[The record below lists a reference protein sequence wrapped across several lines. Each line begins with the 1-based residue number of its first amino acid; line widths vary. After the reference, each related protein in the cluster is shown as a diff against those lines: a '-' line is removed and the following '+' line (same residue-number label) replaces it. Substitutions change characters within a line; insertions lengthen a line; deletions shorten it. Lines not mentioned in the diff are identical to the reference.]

1 MISQSIA
8 SSSNGSDLLSGPLAS
23 SLMQSE
29 TGPVPRVP
37 ALRHHAANSSSHPAG
52 APSSLASPAWGNRL
66 RQRNQLVSTEST
78 PTQPDV
84 RKGYYF
90 VDGPEA
96 VQIISEY
103 TLENRLNASEQGETY
118 ECDSSQEEEEEE
130 RDEPCFTLGDYVRI
144 RRLPA
149 DHPTLESA
157 YPEDSTRLSTL
168 STQSL
173 PTNSDS
179 TTPCVE
185 HDQDFASDME
195 MAKLSPL
202 AYRITRIDRAEEVFA
217 SYRAKVEDELI
228 DAVMMDDTS
237 SGSGSVGGSGTKPDD
252 MDTTSLGLME
262 QFAYQGWVYQLDRH
276 ASRYVADFEWFREDM
291 LVFDSVAT
299 QEGTGDVTDEDE
311 DGEEDAADEEKGQ
324 RNYPSSDNS
333 KESDESYEQG
343 HNGSD
348 IDEMMEEEDDDDQ
361 TLDNG
366 DLRDNPPPQSQ
377 QQLQEPR
384 NSRSAMPLRRRLSV
398 VSLSDMKS
406 IWRNLW

>member
-1 MISQSIA
+1 
-8 SSSNGSDLLSGPLAS
+8 
-23 SLMQSE
+23 MQTE
-29 TGPVPRVP
+29 TGPALRVP
-37 ALRHHAANSSSHPAG
+37 VLRHPAGANSSSHPSG
-52 APSSLASPAWGNRL
+52 APSNLTSPVWGSRL

-84 RKGYYF
+84 REGYYF

-103 TLENRLNASEQGETY
+103 TLESSLNGSEQGETY
-118 ECDSSQEEEEEE
+118 EWDSYQEEEE

-149 DHPTLESA
+149 DHPALESS
-157 YPEDSTRLSTL
+157 YPEDSARLNKL
-168 STQSL
+168 SEQSL
-173 PTNSDS
+173 PTHSDS
-179 TTPCVE
+179 IPTRVE
-185 HDQDFASDME
+185 HDHDIASDMDL
-195 MAKLSPL
+195 AKLSPL
-202 AYRITRIDRAEEVFA
+202 AYRITRVDRAEEVFA

-228 DAVMMDDTS
+228 DAALMDDTP
-237 SGSGSVGGSGTKPDD
+237 SGSGSGGSNGGRSNEV
-252 MDTTSLGLME
+252 DTTSLVE

-311 DGEEDAADEEKGQ
+311 DEDEDDEERQG
-324 RNYPSSDNS
+324 NCSSSDNT
-333 KESDESYEQG
+333 SDCDQRYDQG
-343 HNGSD
+343 DNGSD
-348 IDEMMEEEDDDDQ
+348 IDEMEEDSK
-361 TLDNG
+361 TLDHQG
-366 DLRDNPPPQSQ
+366 DLNNPPAQSQ

-384 NSRSAMPLRRRLSV
+384 DSGSVMSLRRLSV

-406 IWRNLW
+406 IWRNMW